1 MSIRRTLGRDGKVYY
16 FGSNGK
22 RLPER
27 TGSRT
32 YVRENFTN
40 IQPSQLSNRE
50 LRSYNASL
58 RTRNQ
63 FRFEGRFVPNPFG
76 IFNRLEQTNIIPQG
90 ERNLTNYF
98 SAQDLLQL
106 LDNTYTQDFSTFRNQ
121 ARGIF
126 ESYETR
132 SGSLLDIGERLST
145 YLRSGYKIEV
155 TYNGVVST
163 GRRGLEAIR
172 TFEQNQQ
179 EKFLEQRGDALDSVE
194 FNHRV
199 NINPQNRTIKINL
212 NETEDREDGII
223 PRGGTP

>member
-1 MSIRRTLGRDGKVYY
+1 MSIRRTLGRDGRVYY
-16 FGSNGK
+16 FNQNGK
-22 RLPER
+22 RLSER
-27 TGSRT
+27 SGART
-32 YVRENFTN
+32 YVRENFN
-40 IQPSQLSNRE
+40 SIQPAQLSSRE
-50 LRSYNASL
+50 LRSYNASA

-76 IFNRLEQTNIIPQG
+76 IFNRLEQSNIIPQG

-132 SGSLLDIGERLST
+132 NGSLLDIGERLSS
-145 YLRSGYKIEV
+145 YLRSGYSIEV

-163 GRRGLEAIR
+163 GNRALEVIR
-172 TFEQNQQ
+172 NFEQNQQ
-179 EKFLEQRGDALDSVE
+179 ERFLAERGDTE
-194 FNHRV
+194 
-199 NINPQNRTIKINL
+199 NL
-212 NETEDREDGII
+212 NRVM
-223 PRGGTP
+223 PRVPR